1 MRYIGGKTE
10 LRTQILRLLSKKH
23 LLNNKLVFFDA
34 FCGMGSVADAVKGI
48 YDKVIVNDLLACCV
62 TYTKGRL
69 YSASC
74 TFERLGF
81 DPFKYFGENKM
92 DTKGFICENY
102 TPYGSQRMYF
112 TESNGYAIDTIRKQ
126 IEDWYCDD
134 LLSEHEYI
142 YLLAC
147 LLDAVSSVS
156 NTAGVY
162 GAYLKHW
169 DPRALKPIQ
178 LSPILSDWSTN
189 VEVESYNDRIEDIV
203 GKVSCDILYLDPP
216 YTQNQYGTQYH
227 LLETIVLDDNPS
239 ISDIT
244 GSRPTAPIRS
254 DWSKKY
260 KSHIL
265 FDYVIANTKAKY
277 IIMSYNNDGI
287 MTKEYIEGILKRY
300 GDEATYECVE
310 IPYKKYKNFK
320 CRDGAGH
327 VEYLFYVEK
336 KDNVNFESPLNYTGS
351 KAKMLPQIKSYLPND
366 ISLFVDVF
374 GGGFNVGCNVDADT
388 IVYNDI
394 NHKVR
399 DLIESFHNCDA
410 YQYLMYLSR
419 LISKYDLKPDNKE
432 AYLKLRADYNLSVEK
447 NPKMLF
453 ALILYGFQQQI
464 RFNGNLEFNNPVG
477 CRCFNDKIL
486 AKFISYCRNIRTREI
501 CYTSENFLETD
512 RYISPGTFYYLD
524 PPYRNTTGV
533 YNDGK
538 RGFLGWNIDME
549 KKMMEFL
556 DRLDA
561 AGNRFMLSYVLE
573 TKADSNHELKEW
585 AEQKD
590 YKIICIQEKQGR
602 YNDRNEVLI
611 INY

>member
-10 LRTQILRLLSKKH
+10 LRSQILRLLSKKH
-23 LLNNKLVFFDA
+23 LLNNKFVFFDA
-34 FCGMGSVADAVKGI
+34 FCGMGSVADAVKGV
-48 YDKVIVNDLLACCV
+48 YDKIVVNDLLTCCV

-69 YSASC
+69 YSPIC
-74 TFERLGF
+74 TFEKLGF
-81 DPFKYFGENKM
+81 DPFQYFNTQDKS
-92 DTKGFICENY
+92 KRGFICENY

-112 TESNGYAIDTIRKQ
+112 TESNGLAIDTIRKQ

-134 LLSEHEYI
+134 LLSGPEYV

-162 GAYLKHW
+162 GAFLKHW
-169 DPRALKPIQ
+169 DSRALKPIQ
-178 LSPILSDWSTN
+178 MNPIRSDWRCSA
-189 VEVESYNDRIEDIV
+189 EVDSYNNRIEDIIGDV
-203 GKVSCDILYLDPP
+203 DCDILYLDPP

-260 KSHIL
+260 KAHIL
-265 FDYVIANTKAKY
+265 FDNVIANTKAKY
-277 IIMSYNNDGI
+277 IILSYNNDGI
-287 MTKEYIEGILKRY
+287 MSKDYIEGILKRY
-300 GDEATYECVE
+300 GDEKTYECVE

-320 CRDGAGH
+320 CREGEGH
-327 VEYLFYVEK
+327 VEYLFYIEK
-336 KDNVNFESPLNYTGS
+336 KSVANFESPLNYTGS
-351 KAKMLPQIKSYLPND
+351 KAKMLPLIKSYLPD
-366 ISLFVDVF
+366 DLSVFVDVF
-374 GGGFNVGCNVDADT
+374 GGGFNVGCNISAELV
-388 IVYNDI
+388 VYNDI
-394 NHKVR
+394 NFKVK

-410 YQYLMYLSR
+410 YQYLMYIYR
-419 LISKYDLKPDNKE
+419 LVNKYELKPDCKE
-432 AYLKLRADYNLSVEK
+432 SYLRLRSDYNLLPDK

-464 RFNGNLEFNNPVG
+464 RFNGKMEFNNPVG
-477 CRCFNDKIL
+477 SRCFNDKIL
-486 AKFISYCRNIRTREI
+486 AKFISYCRNIKSRNVQ
-501 CYTSENFLETD
+501 YTSENFLETEK
-512 RYISPGTFYYLD
+512 YVSSGAFYYLD

-538 RGFLGWNIDME
+538 RGFMGWNIAME
-549 KKMMEFL
+549 KMMLDFL
-556 DRLDA
+556 DRVD
-561 AGNRFMLSYVLE
+561 GQGSRFMLSYILE
-573 TKADSNHELKEW
+573 TKTENNYELREW
-585 AEQKD
+585 AEQRG
-590 YKIICIQEKQGR
+590 YRIIHVQENQGR
-602 YNDRNEVLI
+602 YNDRKEVLI